1 MDQHNIQV
9 DKHRKLQDTISQFFK
24 ESLVDQ
30 LLLQKQESAEPMAFN
45 SSVTSGNYR
54 NMGITDE
61 NMSVVMDK
69 TESLDLSFN
78 RYTTISLPQSL
89 TNLKQIDL
97 SCNFQCKK
105 IEVSAPNVESIDI
118 SFTQVDLIEFIQKF
132 KFKQSLKRLTCF
144 GINYERFVNIIRNQ
158 FKHLEELNGVRIIG
172 KTSYVTDYFVDV
184 LNLDKERARPISI
197 IPASSACVQQFDL
210 SNHPQLGPSL

>member
-78 RYTTISLPQSL
+78 QYTTISFP
-89 TNLKQIDL
+89 
-97 SCNFQCKK
+97 
-105 IEVSAPNVESIDI
+105 
-118 SFTQVDLIEFIQKF
+118 
-132 KFKQSLKRLTCF
+132 
-144 GINYERFVNIIRNQ
+144 
-158 FKHLEELNGVRIIG
+158 
-172 KTSYVTDYFVDV
+172 
-184 LNLDKERARPISI
+184 
-197 IPASSACVQQFDL
+197 
-210 SNHPQLGPSL
+210 